1 MKWISF
7 VSRVCLVA
15 VIGLL
20 TTYGKVHAVF
30 IPVACPD
37 ASPVLQ
43 NAIDAAVPGDVI
55 SITGVCVENVLIR
68 NKDDIRLSGATA
80 TDGIKGRVIVVGTQ
94 LVQFTNMTV
103 KDCTISRCS
112 GIGAFQGASILL
124 DRVTSSGHLRR
135 GVLVTDHSFAQINR
149 GTITNNGRE
158 GIRIT
163 RNFGAVIE
171 GDPTI
176 TTVSN
181 NGRDGLLVSGGSF
194 VNIENSTFSNNGQR
208 GLHFNNNS
216 TGELENIVIS
226 SNTRTALTVSDSG
239 FVFLEDSMITSDIP
253 DSAAN
258 RGGVL
263 VNRRGVLR
271 LRGNT
276 ITNTADEPG
285 GGSAIR
291 VLAGS
296 FLRQGRGL
304 DIITSTNGRA
314 LGVSNQ
320 SQADLRD
327 FTLTGNIT
335 VERHA
340 LLRLRKDTNGT
351 VYGNI
356 VLQRDSAIAFT
367 LEGSGS
373 VTVNGTVTCLDTES
387 SADFEDQT
395 AIDIVG
401 GDGNAMDCSG
411 YGPGNSGP

>member
-1 MKWISF
+1 T
-7 VSRVCLVA
+7 
-15 VIGLL
+15 IGLEDL
-20 TTYGKVHAVF
+20 GNRHGLFMGSGSSALISNSTFSYNGRVGFFVDSGSSA
-30 IPVACPD
+30 
-37 ASPVLQ
+37 L
-43 NAIDAAVPGDVI
+43 I
-55 SITGVCVENVLIR
+55 SISTF
-68 NKDDIRLSGATA
+68 S
-80 TDGIKGRVIVVGTQ
+80 
-94 LVQFTNMTV
+94 
-103 KDCTISRCS
+103 
-112 GIGAFQGASILL
+112 
-124 DRVTSSGHLRR
+124 
-135 GVLVTDHSFAQINR
+135 
-149 GTITNNGRE
+149 NNGRE
-158 GIRIT
+158 GIFADSGSSASIEDST
-163 RNFGAVIE
+163 VSDNGRNGIVARGGSSVVIE
-171 GDPTI
+171 DS
-176 TTVSN
+176 TVSD
-181 NGRDGLLVSGGSF
+181 NGRNGLLF
-194 VNIENSTFSNNGQR
+194 EE
-208 GLHFNNNS
+208 NS
-216 TGELENIVIS
+216 TGEIEDIVIS
-226 SNTRTALTVSDSG
+226 GNTRRALTVSDNGYVS
-239 FVFLEDSMITSDIP
+239 VEDSTITSDIP